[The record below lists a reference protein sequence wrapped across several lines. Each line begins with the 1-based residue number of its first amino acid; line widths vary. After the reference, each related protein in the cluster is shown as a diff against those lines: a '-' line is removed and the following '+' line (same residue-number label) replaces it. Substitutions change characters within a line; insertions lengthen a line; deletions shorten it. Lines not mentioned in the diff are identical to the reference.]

1 MTTITVKEGNEKFIK
16 KNFNSAKD
24 LFIYLREVLS
34 PVEIHLIE
42 DVDISESLNK
52 SSVSDYGP
60 FLTTLTYSYSSS
72 GISITD
78 PTLDISSLVISV
90 GFSNI

>member
-42 DVDISESLNK
+42 DVDIPESLNK
-52 SSVSDYGP
+52 SIEQA
-60 FLTTLTYSYSSS
+60 FE
-72 GISITD
+72 
-78 PTLDISSLVISV
+78 V
-90 GFSNI
+90 GDKDTVDFKG

>member
-1 MTTITVKEGNEKFIK
+1 MTTITVKEGNEKFTK

-42 DVDISESLNK
+42 DVDIPESLNK
-52 SSVSDYGP
+52 SIEQAFEDGDKDTVDFKG
-60 FLTTLTYSYSSS
+60 
-72 GISITD
+72 
-78 PTLDISSLVISV
+78 
-90 GFSNI
+90 